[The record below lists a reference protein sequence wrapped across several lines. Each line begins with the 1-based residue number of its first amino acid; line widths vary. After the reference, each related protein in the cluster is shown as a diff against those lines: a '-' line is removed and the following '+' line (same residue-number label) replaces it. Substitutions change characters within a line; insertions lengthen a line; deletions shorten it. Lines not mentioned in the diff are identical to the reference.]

1 MGAVDVVR
9 MAGEIDLA
17 NAAEIERDVVEQT
30 GRSAAVL
37 VDLSAVSFLDSAG
50 VRLLDRLTEE
60 YSGRGVPVRILVPA
74 GSALR
79 TTLRLCAFRDDVLA
93 ADLVTAIGHLTSSG

>member
-1 MGAVDVVR
+1 MSQVAAVTRMGTVDVVR
-9 MAGEIDLA
+9 MVGEIDLA

-30 GRSAAVL
+30 SRAAAVL

-50 VRLLDRLTEE
+50 VRLLDRLVEHCL
-60 YSGRGVPVRILVPA
+60 GRDVPVRVLVPA

-79 TTLRLCAFRDDVLA
+79 TTLRLCAFRDDLLA
-93 ADLVTAIGHLTSSG
+93 ADL